1 MSIEFNALLLHL
13 SSAGS
18 SGQKFR
24 DSYRME
30 SKYGKEKERGLETY
44 GYCRWVSIVTME
56 KE

>member
-1 MSIEFNALLLHL
+1 MNIEFNALLLHL

-30 SKYGKEKERGLETY
+30 SNKGKEKERGLVTY

>member
-1 MSIEFNALLLHL
+1 MNIEFSALLLHL

-30 SKYGKEKERGLETY
+30 SNKGKEKERGLVTY
-44 GYCRWVSIVTME
+44 RYCRWVSIVTME